1 MVNPVMD
8 FSSSLT
14 SLYAP
19 GLTLVIQLT
28 LQNSMS
34 QRHDRRPGHC

>member
-1 MVNPVMD
+1 MD
-8 FSSSLT
+8 LSSSLT

-34 QRHDRRPGHC
+34 PAT